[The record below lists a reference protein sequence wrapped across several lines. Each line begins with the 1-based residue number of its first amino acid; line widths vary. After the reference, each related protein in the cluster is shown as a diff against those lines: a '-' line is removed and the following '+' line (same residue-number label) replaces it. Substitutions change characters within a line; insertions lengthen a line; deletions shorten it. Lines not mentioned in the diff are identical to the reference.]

1 MKEYNVKVTIRNNLL
16 LNALKEAGY
25 ETQSDFARAAGLR
38 VTEVNSLVGLRKAP
52 ILQSG
57 EFSPVAKEVMEV
69 LGACPT
75 DLWTPEQLTMELK
88 NNSSSFNVEY
98 KDLESLALSGR
109 GMSGEITNDPV
120 EVVNKKL
127 IADHVDKTLK
137 TLTFKEQQVIC
148 KRFGIREDVMQLEEI
163 GKTMGLTKER
173 VRQIEAKALRKL
185 RNPERG
191 LWEIAYPTS
200 QEEKIISEKIAQG
213 YADRAIEKMQNAAEE
228 RHRLMQI
235 YNKKAYVE
243 GDESWLDYV
252 KREDPELF
260 EKMRN
265 RIEEIVQDNNE

>member
-16 LNALKEAGY
+16 LTAMKEAGY
-25 ETQSDFARAAGLR
+25 ETQSDFARAAGLH
-38 VTEVNSLVGLRKAP
+38 VTHVNAIVGLRKAP

-57 EFSPVAKEVMEV
+57 EFSPAAKEIMEV

-75 DLWTPEQLTMELK
+75 DLWTLEQLTMELK
-88 NNSSSFNVEY
+88 NNSSTFNVEY

-120 EVVNKKL
+120 EAVNKKL

-163 GKTMGLTKER
+163 GKSMGITKER
-173 VRQIEAKALRKL
+173 ARQIEAKALRKL
-185 RNPERG
+185 RNPELG
-191 LWEIAYPTS
+191 LWDVAYPVS
-200 QEEKIISEKIAQG
+200 QEEKIIQKKMHQRSSDES
-213 YADRAIEKMQNAAEE
+213 IERMQNAAEE
-228 RHRLMQI
+228 RRRLMQI
-235 YNKKAYVE
+235 YDKKAYVE

-260 EKMRN
+260 EKMRG
-265 RIEEIVQDNNE
+265 RIEKIMQHNDE